1 MVYTIQHY
9 MTVQAWCTRYNI
21 IWPFRHGVH
30 DTTLYDR
37 SGMVYTI
44 QHYMIKLVSDLRQV
58 GGFLWFPPRYNWNIV
73 ESGVKHHKLNPNRSG
88 MVYTIQHYMTV
99 QAWCTRY
106 NIIWPFRHGV
116 HDTTLY
122 DRSGMVYV
130 IQHYMTVQ
138 AWCTRYNIIWP
149 FRHGVHDT
157 TLYDKACQ
165 WLATSRW
172 FSLVSSTI

>member
-44 QHYMIKLVSDLRQV
+44 QHYM
-58 GGFLWFPPRYNWNIV
+58 
-73 ESGVKHHKLNPNRSG
+73 
-88 MVYTIQHYMTV
+88 
-99 QAWCTRY
+99 
-106 NIIWPFRHGV
+106 
-116 HDTTLY
+116 
-122 DRSGMVYV
+122 
-130 IQHYMTVQ
+130 TVQ

-165 WLATSRW
+165 WLATGRW
-172 FSLVSSTI
+172 FSPVSSTTKTDRHDITEILLKVTLNTITLFQNTGHDINSSQTSRMNKWITANNYSSECKLI

>member
-37 SGMVYTI
+37 SGMMYA
-44 QHYMIKLVSDLRQV
+44 
-58 GGFLWFPPRYNWNIV
+58 
-73 ESGVKHHKLNPNRSG
+73 
-88 MVYTIQHYMTV
+88 IQHYMTV

-116 HDTTLY
+116 
-122 DRSGMVYV
+122 
-130 IQHYMTVQ
+130 Q
-138 AWCTRYNIIWP
+138 
-149 FRHGVHDT
+149 DT

-165 WLATSRW
+165 WLATGRW
-172 FSLVSSTI
+172 FSPVSSTTKTDRHDITEILLKVTLNTITLFQNTGHDINSSQTSRMNKWITANNYSSECKLI